1 MEKIFTTVFWREMI
15 ERLDDRV
22 EINWKII
29 ILVYY
34 F

>member
-1 MEKIFTTVFWREMI
+1 MEKIFTTVFWPEMI
-15 ERLDDRV
+15 ERLDDKV

-29 ILVYY
+29 ILVYD